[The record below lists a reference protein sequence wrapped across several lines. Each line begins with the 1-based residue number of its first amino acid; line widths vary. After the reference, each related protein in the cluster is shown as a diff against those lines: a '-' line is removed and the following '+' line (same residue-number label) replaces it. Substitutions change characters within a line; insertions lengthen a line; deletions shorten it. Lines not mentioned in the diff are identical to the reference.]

1 MAGEVGTGIAG
12 GALSGA
18 GYGAQLGMGF
28 GPEGAAIGAGI
39 GLLGGGLIG
48 AFQGAGAKK
57 LRKAYDAAEKN
68 INPIDPMQVAML
80 ARYRQQERNLR
91 AGTDTASAFAA
102 NQARNVAAQTQS
114 NITRAGGPGLV
125 GNLLRS
131 QQALGGTIAGIGAN
145 ASQGANQMLGAQGAL
160 TNLISERAYQ
170 LQREI
175 RNIAME
181 RSAAARQG
189 LNNALAG
196 GLAMIPQLAGGFSG
210 GPKAAPTPGNMNTQ
224 AVGPKAGISNFGQP
238 QTGTPWNGFQSQANY
253 GFNYQPPAPN
263 YALNY

>member
-1 MAGEVGTGIAG
+1 MAGEIGTGIGG

-18 GYGAQLGMGF
+18 GYGAQIGMGF
-28 GPEGAAIGAGI
+28 GPEGAAIGAGVGALAG
-39 GLLGGGLIG
+39 GLLG

-68 INPIDPMQVAML
+68 INPVDPAQIAMM

-114 NITRAGGPGLV
+114 NITRAGGPGLI

-145 ASQGANQMLGAQGAL
+145 ASQQANQFLGMQGAL
-160 TNLISERAYQ
+160 TDRISDRVYQ
-170 LQREI
+170 RQREM

-181 RSAAARQG
+181 RSAAARQD
-189 LNNALAG
+189 LNNQLAG
-196 GLAMIPQLAGGFSG
+196 GLAMIPQLGGVIKDFRNRDEGGLDVAGKGFYNSY
-210 GPKAAPTPGNMNTQ
+210 K
-224 AVGPKAGISNFGQP
+224 
-238 QTGTPWNGFQSQANY
+238 
-253 GFNYQPPAPN
+253 
-263 YALNY
+263 